1 MTPTP
6 DSFSFADLEAL
17 YEDAVREE
25 DITPEVDPD
34 DCSQEFITNIAAT
47 ALEELIDPLSAKQA
61 GLVEKVILHLV
72 TQRMIEWHTRVG
84 AKLADD
90 SKSRSSVGWS
100 RDAGKFQAI
109 LCILDTIG
117 ISDDDFTYSVVN

>member
-1 MTPTP
+1 MTATP
-6 DSFSFADLEAL
+6 DSFSLADLEAL

-34 DCSQEFITNIAAT
+34 DCSQEFITSTAAT
-47 ALEELIDPLSAKQA
+47 ALDELMEPLSGKQA
-61 GLVEKVILHLV
+61 CMVEKVILHLV
-72 TQRMIEWHTRVG
+72 TQRMIEWHSRVG

-90 SKSRSSVGWS
+90 SDSRSSVGWS

-117 ISDDDFTYSVVN
+117 VSDDDFTCSVGV